1 MKFLRILFQVLLGAV
16 FGAASA
22 ASLSPL
28 LASFAPKA
36 GTIGA
41 YVVFGGVTLL
51 VAIAPSIRR
60 AFGRSFLFLG
70 AAVFLLP
77 LSTMVLSGVTLNESV
92 NAASEADKGYA
103 AVGGAMAGG
112 IMTVFAGFVGFILGS
127 IFLLVGLILSLGGRR
142 EVIVVEQKSS
152 TRREPTL

>member
-36 GTIGA
+36 GTIGTF
-41 YVVFGGVTLL
+41 VVFGVVTLL

-77 LSTMVLSGVTLNESV
+77 LSTMVLSGVTLNETV

-103 AVGGAMAGG
+103 AVGGVMAGG
-112 IMTVFAGFVGFILGS
+112 IMTAFAGFVGFILGS

>member
-1 MKFLRILFQVLLGAV
+1 MKFLRILFQVILGAV

-36 GTIGA
+36 GTIGTFL
-41 YVVFGGVTLL
+41 VFGVVTLM

-77 LSTMVLSGVTLNESV
+77 LSTMVLSGVTLNETV
-92 NAASEADKGYA
+92 DAAAEADKGYA
-103 AVGGAMAGG
+103 AVGGVMAGG
-112 IMTVFAGFVGFILGS
+112 LMTAFAGFVGFILGS

>member
-36 GTIGA
+36 GTIGTF
-41 YVVFGGVTLL
+41 VVFGVVTLI

-77 LSTMVLSGVTLNESV
+77 LSTMVLSGVVLNETV
-92 NAASEADKGYA
+92 NAASEADKDYA
-103 AVGGAMAGG
+103 AVGGLMAGG
-112 IMTVFAGFVGFILGS
+112 IMTALAGFVGFILGS